1 MPALPLNP
9 FSMEYKDYYKILGV
23 DKKASEA
30 EIKKAYRKLA
40 VQYHPDKNPG
50 NKEAEDKFKLIN
62 EAHEVLGDPAKRIKY
77 DELGEN
83 WNKFGQQGAGDW
95 STDYGGSSGRTYQY
109 KGDMND
115 LFGEGNGFSDFF
127 ETFFGGGGR
136 KKTGRQA
143 HFKGQDY
150 EAEMEISLEEAY
162 HGTSRIIHV
171 GNEKLRITVKPGAYE
186 GQLLRI
192 KGKGAAGSTSEHRGD
207 LYVRIRLRQQE
218 KLHRKGDDLYAV
230 QQADLYTAVL
240 GGDLLVKSMGATVKM
255 KIPAGTQNGKT
266 FRIKGKG
273 MPVYDR
279 SEQFGDL
286 YIQIQVEI
294 PEKLSKEERQLFEQ
308 LKQLQKG
315 KTVTQN

>member
-1 MPALPLNP
+1 
-9 FSMEYKDYYKILGV
+9 MEYKDYYKTLGV
-23 DKKASEA
+23 DKKATDG

-62 EAHEVLGDPAKRIKY
+62 EAHEVLGDPEKRKKY

-95 STDYGGSSGRTYQY
+95 SSGFGGAAGSRRGQQYQ
-109 KGDMND
+109 GDFKD

-127 ETFFGGGGR
+127 ETFFGRGGGKR
-136 KKTGRQA
+136 SGQQS

-150 EAEMEISLEEAY
+150 EAEMDISLEEAFQ
-162 HGTSRIIHV
+162 GTGRIINV
-171 GNEKLRITVKPGAYE
+171 GTEKLRITVKPGAYD

-192 KGKGAAGSTSEHRGD
+192 KGKGAVGSSNQHRGD
-207 LYVRIRLRQQE
+207 LYVRVRIRENDFFL
-218 KLHRKGDDLYAV
+218 RKGDDLYMTQPV
-230 QQADLYTAVL
+230 DLYSAVL
-240 GGDLLVKSMGATVKM
+240 GGDVLVKSISGTVKM
-255 KIPAGTQNGKT
+255 KLPSGTQNGKT

-273 MPVYDR
+273 MPVYDK

-286 YIQIQVEI
+286 YVQIEVAL
-294 PEKLSKEERQLFEQ
+294 PKTLGKEEKQLFEQ
-308 LKQLQKG
+308 LKQLQQG
-315 KTVTQN
+315 KTANQK

>member
-1 MPALPLNP
+1 
-9 FSMEYKDYYKILGV
+9 MEYRDYYKILGV
-23 DKKASEA
+23 DKKASAA

-40 VQYHPDKNPG
+40 VQFHPDKNPG

-62 EAHEVLGDPAKRIKY
+62 EAHEVLGDPAKRNKY

-83 WNKFGQQGAGDW
+83 WNKFGQQEAGEW
-95 STDYGGSSGRTYQY
+95 ANHGGGSNRSYQY

-127 ETFFGGGGR
+127 ETFFGGGGGKR
-136 KKTGRQA
+136 TGRQA
-143 HFKGQDY
+143 HFRGEDY
-150 EAEMEISLEEAY
+150 EAEMGITLEEAY
-162 HGTSRIIHV
+162 QGTSRIIHV

-207 LYVRIRLRQQE
+207 LYVRIRVRQQE

-230 QQADLYTAVL
+230 QPADLYSAVL

-273 MPVYDR
+273 MPVYDK
-279 SEQFGDL
+279 SGQFGDL
-286 YIQIQVEI
+286 YVQIQVAI